1 MRPDV
6 NDRIRLPDIA
16 EPVIVADVVVC
27 GSGVRRVE
35 QLAGILAKAAW
46 GLHRDE
52 DIPVQRARDEQCSIV
67 IEHITGRIAPVSLE
81 LCTHLF
87 RQLREK
93 GAVLRCRQLPI
104 GRLCLLHRHKAAII
118 GRMIR
123 QQLHERLAAL
133 RDLLHDVARRPH
145 CPQQR
150 ENALGR
156 VQPRR
161 AADVCIR
168 RRIVVENNRDFLLRV
183 RLMAQ
188 RCPFSRL
195 ACHPL
200 HAFIQR
206 CIADLAGLI
215 AYLCRNR
222 NGVDHTVKLRHGDAH
237 RDFHRIEPRRRAL
250 PLLL

>member
-6 NDRIRLPDIA
+6 NDRIRLPDVA
-16 EPVIVADVVVC
+16 QPVIVADVVVC

-35 QLAGILAKAAW
+35 QLAGILAKAAR

-52 DIPVQRARDEQCSIV
+52 EIPVQRTRDEQCSIV
-67 IEHITGRIAPVSLE
+67 IEHITGRITPVSRE
-81 LCTHLF
+81 LCAHLF

-93 GAVLRCRQLPI
+93 GAVLRCCQLSI

-118 GRMIR
+118 GRVIR
-123 QQLHERLAAL
+123 QQLHERLTAL

-150 ENALGR
+150 EDALGR
-156 VQPRR
+156 VQPCR

-168 RRIVVENNRDFLLRV
+168 RGIVVEHNRDFLLRV
-183 RLMAQ
+183 RLMTQ

-195 ACHPL
+195 SGNPL

-206 CIADLAGLI
+206 RIADLANLI
-215 AYLCRNR
+215 THLRRDR
-222 NGVDHTVKLRHGDAH
+222 NGVDHTIKLRHGDAH
-237 RDFHRIEPRRRAL
+237 RDLHRVEPRR
-250 PLLL
+250 

>member
-35 QLAGILAKAAW
+35 QLAGILAKAAR

-52 DIPVQRARDEQCSIV
+52 DIPVQRARDEQCPIV
-67 IEHITGRIAPVSLE
+67 IEHITGRIAPVLYE
-81 LCTHLF
+81 LHSHLLGQF
-87 RQLREK
+87 RKKRTIL
-93 GAVLRCRQLPI
+93 LCRQLSV
-104 GRLCLLHRHKAAII
+104 GRRCLRRTHKAAVI
-118 GRMIR
+118 RRVIR
-123 QQLHERLAAL
+123 QQIHERLAAL
-133 RDLLHDVARRPH
+133 RDLIHDIACRLH
-145 CPQQR
+145 CSQQR
-150 ENALGR
+150 EHALGR

-168 RRIVVENNRDFLLRV
+168 RRIVVEYNRNFLLRI
-183 RLMAQ
+183 RLMTQ
-188 RCPFSRL
+188 SRPLSRL

-206 CIADLAGLI
+206 RIADLAGLI
-215 AYLCRNR
+215 AHLRRNR

-237 RDFHRIEPRRRAL
+237 RDLHRIEPRR
-250 PLLL
+250 